1 MDAALK
7 GEVVYLYAFDVA
19 DEIRT
24 EGIGE
29 ILSKKPTPF
38 EIRQDPNLP
47 KDLPYYRPLSFDPKR
62 DSWKRNGIPLKTLV
76 RVYDVGVVSIGIS
89 VPFEDASLQDL
100 NPYQHPVLD
109 NQEPLDQ
116 AALKLC
122 GEVVENLRN
131 YLVRGMTKVDI
142 PEAYTI
148 FTLTQIA
155 GVEDVG
161 TWAEAH
167 RREIAGLLL
176 EAEAPLLSEQQVA
189 ETFRH
194 CISYYKRD
202 ATIIDW
208 NAALV
213 VSLSGRT
220 SEEIYVLELA
230 NLQLEE
236 LVLMDKRLDTFMN
249 STYDELERRRHLFT
263 FRRKEIEKLRRFS
276 IDVAKIT
283 DEVSNIS
290 KFFGD
295 WYLARLY
302 LAARERFHINSWRES
317 IENRLADV
325 DKLYEA
331 L

>member
-62 DSWKRNGIPLKTLV
+62 DSWNCNVIPVKTLV

-236 LVLMDKRLDTFMN
+236 LVLMDKRLDHYMT
-249 STYDELERRRHLFT
+249 SPYDQLERRRSSLFT
-263 FRRKEIEKLRRFS
+263 FRRREIEKLRRFS

-290 KFFGD
+290 K
-295 WYLARLY
+295 
-302 LAARERFHINSWRES
+302 
-317 IENRLADV
+317 
-325 DKLYEA
+325 
-331 L
+331 